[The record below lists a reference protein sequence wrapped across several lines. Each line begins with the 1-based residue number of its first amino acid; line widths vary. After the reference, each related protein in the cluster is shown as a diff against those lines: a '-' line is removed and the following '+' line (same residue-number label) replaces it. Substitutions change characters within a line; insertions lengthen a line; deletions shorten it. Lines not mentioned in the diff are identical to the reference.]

1 MKNQAKTHK
10 KGSDHLQKSCPR
22 QSKRIKIEAK
32 NDDIIEP
39 IADAEDNEKTYPEKS
54 NQNQKDLY
62 EEFKFYLCPEST
74 CEARNNSIERFVH
87 HIIEN
92 HPRDSKKILKLNV
105 EDIEVLEVGNTSK
118 TSKSISFQCNI
129 CSDKFSN
136 KFLIRKHLFLNHK
149 LEQHTD
155 QHIIEKEVNE
165 TKVEFSD
172 LELSSRQKLEEYSF
186 YICPECDDIF
196 QDKLSLIE
204 HAFGYHPKLEQ
215 LHRKFID
222 IFRSKYDDGN
232 VESRS
237 SISLEKINT
246 KKTIIEN
253 VEPVIDQPVPKNNIK
268 HNHCQSES
276 TDFVKQLCSQNPN
289 DFAFE
294 SDKIKTE
301 MENATEKGF
310 KTEQKSSEVQNT
322 KKVDIKDEQP
332 EICSQTPND
341 FASESDKIK
350 TEMKNTTKKDFK
362 TKQKNS
368 EVQNKKKVEIKE
380 IEEPMNKFEPIMNIT
395 EESSTDLTS
404 NRNDCSSDRLKC
416 ALCDKTFK
424 TILEL
429 RTHANVHGF
438 HGSGLL
444 KKAVSKV
451 KVFVKCG
458 RCFKSFINLAYLK
471 NHNLLKHDIHTCDLT
486 NDCGTTFGTLRDLKK
501 HWMSRHLLETTKVSE
516 QEKMHLRAN
525 AIRKRCDFCNLVF
538 PTLQFLHNHIMNNHM
553 KSQQNQPKSNKTKT
567 KSMTK

>member
-310 KTEQKSSEVQNT
+310 KTEQKSSEVQNK

-341 FASESDKIK
+341 FTSESDKIK
-350 TEMKNTTKKDFK
+350 TEMKNATKKGFK
-362 TKQKNS
+362 TEQKSS
-368 EVQNKKKVEIKE
+368 EAQNMKKEIKDE
-380 IEEPMNKFEPIMNIT
+380 QPENDDPMNKIEPLILMNTT
-395 EESSTDLTS
+395 EESPTDSMS
-404 NRNDCSSDRLKC
+404 NRNKCSLDRLKC
-416 ALCDKTFK
+416 ASCDQTFRTMFELKT
-424 TILEL
+424 
-429 RTHANVHGF
+429 HDANF
-438 HGSGLL
+438 HR
-444 KKAVSKV
+444 KKGAIITVRPY
-451 KVFVKCG
+451 VKCKI
-458 RCFKSFINLAYLK
+458 CFKSFINFAYL
-471 NHNLLKHDIHTCDLT
+471 NHHNLKKHDIYTCEI
-486 NDCGTTFGTLRDLKK
+486 CSGTCKTLQDLKK
-501 HWMSRHLLETTKVSE
+501 HWKSVHKIENKIDQVKL
-516 QEKMHLRAN
+516 HLRAN
-525 AIRKRCDFCNLVF
+525 GIGANCDVCNMF
-538 PTLQFLHNHIMNNHM
+538 FLTIHELDTHRRNGHY
-553 KSQQNQPKSNKTKT
+553 KSQQNQPKSKSMKTK
-567 KSMTK
+567 

>member
-149 LEQHTD
+149 LEQLTD
-155 QHIIEKEVNE
+155 QHIIEKEINE
-165 TKVEFSD
+165 SKVEFSD

-186 YICPECDDIF
+186 YICPECVDIF
-196 QDKLSLIE
+196 HDKLSLIE
-204 HAFGYHPKLEQ
+204 HAFGYHPKLEE
-215 LHRKFID
+215 LHGKFID
-222 IFRSKYDDGN
+222 IFRSKYDFGKA
-232 VESRS
+232 ESKS
-237 SISLEKINT
+237 SISHEKINT
-246 KKTIIEN
+246 KKTFIKN
-253 VEPVIDQPVPKNNIK
+253 VQPVIDQPVPKNNI
-268 HNHCQSES
+268 NHCHSES
-276 TDFVKQLCSQNPN
+276 KVLCSQNPN

-310 KTEQKSSEVQNT
+310 KTEQKSSEAQNM
-322 KKVDIKDEQP
+322 KKEIKDEQP
-332 EICSQTPND
+332 END
-341 FASESDKIK
+341 D
-350 TEMKNTTKKDFK
+350 
-362 TKQKNS
+362 
-368 EVQNKKKVEIKE
+368 
-380 IEEPMNKFEPIMNIT
+380 PMNKIEPLILMNTT
-395 EESSTDLTS
+395 EESPTDSMS
-404 NRNDCSSDRLKC
+404 NRNKCSLDRLKC
-416 ALCDKTFK
+416 ASCDQTFRTMFELKT
-424 TILEL
+424 
-429 RTHANVHGF
+429 HDANF
-438 HGSGLL
+438 HR
-444 KKAVSKV
+444 KKGAIITVRPY
-451 KVFVKCG
+451 VKCKI
-458 RCFKSFINLAYLK
+458 CFKSFINFAYL
-471 NHNLLKHDIHTCDLT
+471 NHHNLKKHDIYTCEI
-486 NDCGTTFGTLRDLKK
+486 CSGTCKTLQDLKK
-501 HWMSRHLLETTKVSE
+501 HWKSVHKIENKIDQVKL
-516 QEKMHLRAN
+516 HLRAN
-525 AIRKRCDFCNLVF
+525 GIGANCDVCNMF
-538 PTLQFLHNHIMNNHM
+538 FLTIHELDTHRRNGHY
-553 KSQQNQPKSNKTKT
+553 KSQQNQPKSKSMKTK
-567 KSMTK
+567 

>member
-1 MKNQAKTHK
+1 M
-10 KGSDHLQKSCPR
+10 
-22 QSKRIKIEAK
+22 
-32 NDDIIEP
+32 
-39 IADAEDNEKTYPEKS
+39 
-54 NQNQKDLY
+54 
-62 EEFKFYLCPEST
+62 
-74 CEARNNSIERFVH
+74 
-87 HIIEN
+87 
-92 HPRDSKKILKLNV
+92 
-105 EDIEVLEVGNTSK
+105 
-118 TSKSISFQCNI
+118 
-129 CSDKFSN
+129 
-136 KFLIRKHLFLNHK
+136 
-149 LEQHTD
+149 
-155 QHIIEKEVNE
+155 
-165 TKVEFSD
+165 
-172 LELSSRQKLEEYSF
+172 
-186 YICPECDDIF
+186 
-196 QDKLSLIE
+196 
-204 HAFGYHPKLEQ
+204 
-215 LHRKFID
+215 HRKFID

-310 KTEQKSSEVQNT
+310 KTEQKSSEVQNKKKVDIKDEQPEICSQT
-322 KKVDIKDEQP
+322 PNDFTSESDKIKTEMKNATKKGFKTEQKNSEVQNKKKVDIKDEQP